1 MGIQLFVPKFDV
13 EACLKEIRT
22 CLEKGWTGM
31 GFKTVEFEEAW
42 KHYTKHENAFFT
54 NSATSAL
61 NLAVSVM
68 KNRYYWN
75 DGDEI
80 VTTPITFVSTNHA
93 ILKANMKAVFAD
105 IDDTFCL
112 SPESVRSRISS
123 KTRAVMFVGMG
134 GNCGHLSEIAEL
146 CREHRLKLILD
157 AAHMAGTLL
166 KGTCPGLLADVAAYS
181 FQAVKNLP
189 TADSGMLC
197 FREKEL
203 DEISRKIAWLGINKD
218 TFSRVGSQGA
228 YKWEYDVEYVG
239 EKYHGNSVVA
249 AIALAQLPHLEEG
262 NEYRRKLAELYDC
275 KFAERKD
282 LIETP
287 LILPECVPSRHLY
300 QILCED
306 RNTLIMELNKKG
318 IYPGVHYIDN
328 TRYSMYRYADG
339 SCPNARRVSEHTCS
353 LPLHLNLTE
362 ENVKTT
368 ADSVVEI
375 LNHLQS

>member
-1 MGIQLFVPKFDV
+1 MGIQLFVPKFDI
-13 EACLKEIRT
+13 EACLAGIRE

-42 KHYTKHENAFFT
+42 KHYTGHGNSFFT
-54 NSATSAL
+54 NSATAAL
-61 NLAVSVM
+61 NLAVGVM
-68 KNRYYWN
+68 KNRYRWS
-75 DGDEI
+75 DDDEI
-80 VTTPITFVSTNHA
+80 ITTPITFVSTNHA

-112 SPESVRSRISS
+112 SPESVRSRISP
-123 KTRAVMFVGMG
+123 KTRAVMFVGLG
-134 GNCGHLSEIAEL
+134 GNCGHLSEIVEL
-146 CREHRLKLILD
+146 CREHNLKLILD
-157 AAHMAGTLL
+157 AAHMAGTTLN
-166 KGTCPGLLADVAAYS
+166 GVFPGLLVDATIYS

-203 DEISRKIAWLGINKD
+203 DEISRKMAWLGISKD
-218 TFSRVGSQGA
+218 TFSRFGSRGA

-249 AIALAQLPHLEEG
+249 SIALAQLPHLEEG
-262 NEYRRKLAELYDC
+262 NEYRRKLAKLYDQ
-275 KFAERKD
+275 KFDGRKD

-287 LILPECVPSRHLY
+287 LIPPQCVSSRHLY
-300 QILCED
+300 QILCKD
-306 RNTLIMELNKKG
+306 RNTLIMELNKRG
-318 IYPGVHYIDN
+318 IYPGVHYVDN

-339 SCPNARRVSEHTCS
+339 TCPNAKRVSEHTCS

-362 ENVKTT
+362 EDVKKT

-375 LNHLQS
+375 LDHLHA